1 MMLGQHRGDWDQWVM
16 RLLGRAVGET
26 VSGVCLRHE
35 EQVVEK
41 WAEMVPNTQG
51 QLALSICIST
61 FQRNPSAATE

>member
-1 MMLGQHRGDWDQWVM
+1 M
-16 RLLGRAVGET
+16 RLLGRAVVET
-26 VSGVCLRHE
+26 VSGVCLKHE

-61 FQRNPSAATE
+61 FQRNLSAATE